1 MPTVPKRW
9 PTAYRL
15 LLPSSSS
22 SPSSL
27 SLFCCSR
34 RLRLSPPSVHLRKFN
49 VSTSRSY
56 KSLHLSEKPPFHFHS
71 FSVPATM
78 TQRRQYSSKADDK
91 KPASSSDSAHHSSD
105 DDHGHSHSHSHSIF
119 GHSHSHEG
127 HGGAENIIAALE
139 GKGSSPAFPI
149 VAPSLN
155 SAYRQA
161 TEGAG

>member
-9 PTAYRL
+9 PSAYRL

-22 SPSSL
+22 SS

-34 RLRLSPPSVHLRKFN
+34 RLRLSQPSVHLRKFN

-56 KSLHLSEKPPFHFHS
+56 KSLHLSEKPPFHFLS

-78 TQRRQYSSKADDK
+78 AQHRQYSSKSDEK

-105 DDHGHSHSHSHSIF
+105 DEHGHSHSHSHSIF

-139 GKGSSPAFPI
+139 GKGAFPASSI

-155 SAYRQA
+155 SAHQQA
-161 TEGAG
+161 TEGAE